1 MSDYKI
7 WNMIKKLIEEKGYSY
22 AALCRMMTND
32 TSPQKFQ
39 KWKNRPDDCWNIS
52 VLLELSEVL
61 NFTVNIKEGRIE
73 VMENKECLKELNE
86 DLVVTYEVYKKLDD
100 NYSVVNLYTPTS
112 NINYDDEPSL
122 MEEMFVCSTK
132 EECEE
137 SFPGYKPVKCYALL
151 NNQTNSIENYN
162 TIDFYP
168 AEAEAHYYYYHAP
181 VIEYTDDNYPVIAIF
196 KEEGFKLVKAGGILD
211 LDDSPNGYT
220 FAGYTNDLKDEKC
233 LPGFTLLPI
242 ESNSSEDFVSWATNL
257 GYLYGLDERLYKW
270 SMPRRYF
277 DRDRNE
283 IFPGDVIVKKGL
295 PHFLDYMKDE
305 FTDSKENISD
315 YFKKYESIRV
325 EGCYTFYV
333 HGVNFSLSDLNLLEW
348 ERVDYDKECSDEEC

>member
-22 AALCRMMTND
+22 AAVCRMMTND

-39 KWKNRPDDCWNIS
+39 KWKNRPDDCWNIG

-61 NFTVNIKEGRIE
+61 NFTVNIKEGRVE
-73 VMENKECLKELNE
+73 VMENKECLLNE
-86 DLVVTYEVYKKLDD
+86 VNENSTMTYEVYKKLDD
-100 NYSVVNLYTPTS
+100 NYSIVNLYTPTS

-137 SFPGYKPVKCYALL
+137 LFPGYKPVKCYALL
-151 NNQTNSIENYN
+151 NNQTNIIEKYS

-168 AEAEAHYYYYHAP
+168 TKAETYYYYHKAP
-181 VIEYTDDNYPVIAIF
+181 VIEYTDDKYSVVAVF
-196 KEEGFKLVKAGGILD
+196 EEEGFKLVKAGGFLD
-211 LDDSPNGYT
+211 LDDSPKGYT

-242 ESNSSEDFVSWATNL
+242 EKNTSEDFISWATNV
-257 GYLYGLDERLYKW
+257 GYLYGLDENLRKW
-270 SMPRRYF
+270 YAPRRYF
-277 DRDRNE
+277 DRKRNE
-283 IFPGDVIVKKGL
+283 IFEDDVLVKKGYE
-295 PHFLDYMKDE
+295 PDMKYMKEELDENREYLNDE
-305 FTDSKENISD
+305 FR
-315 YFKKYESIRV
+315 KYESVRV
-325 EGCYTFYV
+325 LKGF
-333 HGVNFSLSDLNLLEW
+333 GFNLSGLWFGLHNLNLLEW
-348 ERVDYDKECSDEEC
+348 ERIDYDEEDC